1 MRRDINILDVVL
13 VVFVCCALF
22 MLLDAMADALCR

>member
-13 VVFVCCALF
+13 VVFVCISSF
-22 MLLDAMADALCR
+22 MLLNAIVDALAR